1 MRRRQALLSLLMLA
15 AAPAWAA
22 DSPFAAGEWETYAAR
37 FVRADGR
44 VVDTGNAGVSHSEGQ
59 GYGMLLAHA
68 AGDRPVLDLI
78 WQWAERNLA
87 VRGDG
92 LFAWRWN
99 PASPAKPVADR
110 NSASD
115 GDILIAWA
123 LARAAELWGDAAYL
137 ERSKAIALAVRQ
149 KLLVRHG
156 AETLLLPGPS
166 GFVRKEGPVVNLSYW
181 VFPALRTLAAVDPDP
196 LWTAVEGS
204 GLRLLG
210 QARFG
215 RFALPAD
222 WTLLADPPRP
232 APGFPA
238 TFGYN
243 ALRIPLHLVWAGID
257 DPWLLAPFRA
267 LWRHEGDTP
276 PVVVE
281 LEPPGRVEPAS
292 NRGALAIARLAL
304 AEPGAP
310 PPALPALGDE
320 TDYFAASLTLLAKL
334 AYQESRRR

>member
-1 MRRRQALLSLLMLA
+1 MRRREALVSLMLLA

-22 DSPFAAGEWETYAAR
+22 PSPFAPGEWETWAAR
-37 FVRADGR
+37 FVQPDGR
-44 VVDTGNAGVSHSEGQ
+44 VVDTGNGGVSHSEGQ

-68 AGDRPVLDLI
+68 AGDRPVFDLI

-99 PASPAKPVADR
+99 PATPASPVADR

-115 GDILIAWA
+115 GDLLIAWA
-123 LARAAELWGDAAYL
+123 LTRAGGEWADARHL
-137 ERSKAIALAVRQ
+137 ERARVLARVLRQ
-149 KLLVRHG
+149 KLVVAHG
-156 AETLLLPGPS
+156 ADTLLLPGPS
-166 GFVRKEGPVVNLSYW
+166 GFTRPEGPVVNLSYW
-181 VFPALRTLAAVDPDP
+181 VFPALRALAAVDPDP
-196 LWTAVEGS
+196 AWAALEGT

-210 QARFG
+210 TARFG

-222 WTLLADPPRP
+222 WALLAAPPRP

-243 ALRIPLHLVWAGID
+243 AIRIPLHLVWARIE

-276 PVVVE
+276 PVVVD
-281 LEPPGRVEPAS
+281 LEPPGRVEPAR
-292 NRGALAIARLAL
+292 NRGALAIARLTL
-304 AEPGAP
+304 AEPGSQP
-310 PPALPALGDE
+310 VLPGLGNE
-320 TDYFAASLTLLAKL
+320 TDYYAASLTMLAKL
-334 AYQESRRR
+334 ALLESRRL